1 MISPLEFTFKRPSVL
16 AFGPPLV
23 TLASVDV
30 FLTGGVCAYGCL
42 LCLGF
47 VLLFMFAD
55 LVVSL
60 HSAGI

>member
-30 FLTGGVCAYGCL
+30 FLTGGS
-42 LCLGF
+42 LCLWMPSLSGF
-47 VLLFMFAD
+47 RP
-55 LVVSL
+55 VVYVR
-60 HSAGI
+60 